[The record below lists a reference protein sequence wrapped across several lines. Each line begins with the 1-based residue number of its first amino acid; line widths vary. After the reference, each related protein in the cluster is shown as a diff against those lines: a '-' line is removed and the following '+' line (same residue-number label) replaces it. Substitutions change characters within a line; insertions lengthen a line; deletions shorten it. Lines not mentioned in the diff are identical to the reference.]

1 MKLISLAI
9 SLELVTLKVTD
20 LCMMT
25 EDNGRDQSMIFYLS
39 VKVRVFSYLLVLCM
53 MEEGNYD
60 TSFEYDNDIWKK
72 SMD

>member
-1 MKLISLAI
+1 
-9 SLELVTLKVTD
+9 
-20 LCMMT
+20 MMA

-72 SMD
+72 SMDWVSKVRVFGDFLRS